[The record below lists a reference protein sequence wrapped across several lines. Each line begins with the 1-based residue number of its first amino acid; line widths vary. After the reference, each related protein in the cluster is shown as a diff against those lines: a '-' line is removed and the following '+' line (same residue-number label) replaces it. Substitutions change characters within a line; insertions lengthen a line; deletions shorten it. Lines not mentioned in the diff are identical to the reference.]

1 MQTGILTDAAECLI
15 PYSHAGIRGP
25 IFPNSLI
32 ASSEQFEFVSQ
43 LKKAIGA

>member
-1 MQTGILTDAAECLI
+1 MLTGTPADAAECLI
-15 PYSHAGIRGP
+15 AYPHAGIRGLM
-25 IFPNSLI
+25 FPNSLI